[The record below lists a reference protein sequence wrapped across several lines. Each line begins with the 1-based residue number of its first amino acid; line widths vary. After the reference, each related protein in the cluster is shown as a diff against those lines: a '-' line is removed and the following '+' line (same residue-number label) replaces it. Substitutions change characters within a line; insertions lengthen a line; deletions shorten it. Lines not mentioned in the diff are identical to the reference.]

1 MERTEARC
9 EHDAAKRSGAVGTV
23 ALVGAGPGDR
33 DLLTLKAARLIA
45 EAHVIIY
52 DRLVSEAIL
61 ALANP
66 QAALVYVGKTAG
78 SHSVSQSTIHDL
90 LIEHARRGQ
99 FVVRLK
105 GGDPLVFA
113 RADEELAALRAA
125 GIPTHV
131 VPGITSASAAAAS
144 LGVSL
149 TSRGRNAAFTFLTA
163 RDAAGYAEHDWRALA
178 QAGATAAVYMGVG
191 AARFVQG
198 RLLLHG
204 ADPDTPVTIVENA
217 SRDDERCLA
226 TSLGELTAAIEL
238 AGVEGPAILFIG
250 IESAAAHPVALPPP
264 SVPFQPAGAWL

>member
-1 MERTEARC
+1 MELTEARSR
-9 EHDAAKRSGAVGTV
+9 HDAAKRPGAVGTV

-45 EAHVIIY
+45 EAHVIVY
-52 DRLVSEAIL
+52 DRLVSEAVL

-66 QAALVYVGKTAG
+66 QAVLVYVGKAAG
-78 SHSVSQSTIHDL
+78 NHSVSQSTIHEI

-105 GGDPLVFA
+105 GGDPMIFA

-144 LGVSL
+144 LGISL
-149 TSRGRNAAFTFLTA
+149 TARGRNAAFSFLTA
-163 RDAAGYAEHDWRALA
+163 RDAAGYAEHDWRSLA
-178 QAGATAAVYMGVG
+178 RAGATAAVYMGVG

-204 ADPDTPVTIVENA
+204 ADADTPVTIVENA
-217 SRDDERCLA
+217 SRDNERCLA
-226 TSLGELTAAIEL
+226 TSLSELPTAIEL
-238 AGVEGPAILFIG
+238 ADVRGPAILFIG
-250 IESAAAHPVALPPP
+250 IESADADPIALPPP
-264 SVPFQPAGAWL
+264 TVPLQPAGAWL

>member
-1 MERTEARC
+1 M
-9 EHDAAKRSGAVGTV
+9 
-23 ALVGAGPGDR
+23 
-33 DLLTLKAARLIA
+33 
-45 EAHVIIY
+45 
-52 DRLVSEAIL
+52 SEAVL
-61 ALANP
+61 ALASP
-66 QAALVYVGKTAG
+66 KAVLVYVGKAAG
-78 SHSVSQSTIHDL
+78 SHSVSQSAIHDL
-90 LIEHARRGQ
+90 LIEHARQGQ

-125 GIPTHV
+125 GIPTHI

-144 LGVSL
+144 LGISL
-149 TSRGRNAAFTFLTA
+149 TARGRNSAFTYLTA

-204 ADPDTPVTIVENA
+204 ANADTPVTIVENA

-226 TSLGELTAAIEL
+226 TSLGELPAAIEA
-238 AGVEGPAILFIG
+238 AGVQGPAILFIG
-250 IESAAAHPVALPPP
+250 IESAEAKAVALAPKSAELQ
-264 SVPFQPAGAWL
+264 SVGVR